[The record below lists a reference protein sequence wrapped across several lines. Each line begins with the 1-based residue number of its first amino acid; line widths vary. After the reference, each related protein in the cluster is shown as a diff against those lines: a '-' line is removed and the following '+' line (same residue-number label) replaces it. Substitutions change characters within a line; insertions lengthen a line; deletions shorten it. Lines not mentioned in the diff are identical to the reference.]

1 MFVFSVLPHYNNIV
15 RYPQRHCFETLIQ
28 KPMEPET
35 KCIELKLISC
45 KDISAFNFF
54 QKLTLYALV
63 FIESEDPNTDLTAE
77 QRQMQRT
84 LTDRDP
90 DGDGSNPEWNHHARF
105 DLWWLSHSS
114 RDSDGSDL
122 FLRFEFRHDGVVL
135 GDKLVGECRVPLAD
149 LIRDAADGAARFVS
163 YEVRSGEGRPNG
175 IFHFSYSV
183 KGIGAHTSQ
192 ILEGRISGY
201 PVLPPEDC
209 APNQVQQYPYPT
221 CQIENTCCY
230 PTVALPVGSPVYSAA
245 VPPPVF
251 TPSDG
256 EYHCYYPPPPPPPP
270 VVYPYPPPPPPV
282 LHAYSPYG
290 PQAHPYPPGPYC
302 KRRW

>member
-1 MFVFSVLPHYNNIV
+1 
-15 RYPQRHCFETLIQ
+15 
-28 KPMEPET
+28 MEPET

-122 FLRFEFRHDGVVL
+122 FLRFEFRHDGV
-135 GDKLVGECRVPLAD
+135 
-149 LIRDAADGAARFVS
+149 
-163 YEVRSGEGRPNG
+163 
-175 IFHFSYSV
+175 
-183 KGIGAHTSQ
+183 

-270 VVYPYPPPPPPV
+270 VGYPYPPPPPPV

-290 PQAHPYPPGPYC
+290 PEAHPYPPGPYC